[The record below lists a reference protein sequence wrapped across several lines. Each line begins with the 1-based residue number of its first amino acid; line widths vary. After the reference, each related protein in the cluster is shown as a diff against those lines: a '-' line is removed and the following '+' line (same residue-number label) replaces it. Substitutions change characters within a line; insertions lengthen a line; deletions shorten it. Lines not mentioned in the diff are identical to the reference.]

1 MCVRRR
7 PPLPVCHPDMTEVDP
22 CEVYVRYLPRTCDE
36 ARLRAQFEKC
46 GRIVR
51 ARVAKDRD
59 TGECKGY
66 GFMTFSNKTEARR
79 CVREYNEHP
88 RNYMDGKHAV
98 ITHATGSN
106 PNKRPVAM
114 CTFGVACRR
123 SDCHFRHPDG
133 WDPDA
138 EPGADAGADNEG
150 GDGDGEVGDG
160 DGESGGDPAA
170 RDENPSKKQ
179 KRTRRKQ
186 KRDKKDE
193 RDERKREEDERDE
206 GEVEVA
212 AATTRTTSPGPFPK
226 PRTPT
231 RPNPRSRGSSDNG
244 SCSRRNA
251 GPTGVTN
258 TSSERRRENE
268 PRLARPKPPP
278 PPGGVGRRN
287 ERAVNWPV
295 DD

>member
-59 TGECKGY
+59 TRECKGY

-98 ITHATGSN
+98 ITHATASN

-114 CTFGVACRR
+114 CSFGVDCRR
-123 SDCHFRHPDG
+123 RDCHFRHPDG

-138 EPGADAGADNEG
+138 EPDADAGADGDG
-150 GDGDGEVGDG
+150 GDGDVGDG
-160 DGESGGDPAA
+160 DGKSGG
-170 RDENPSKKQ
+170 DENPSKKQ
-179 KRTRRKQ
+179 KRDEK
-186 KRDKKDE
+186 KDEKKDE
-193 RDERKREEDERDE
+193 RDERDETETRGKTNE
-206 GEVEVA
+206 TKERLAVA
-212 AATTRTTSPGPFPK
+212 AADDADDEPGSVPEAEDADSAK
-226 PRTPT
+226 PALTWLQRQ
-231 RPNPRSRGSSDNG
+231 RKLQQE
-244 SCSRRNA
+244 
-251 GPTGVTN
+251 
-258 TSSERRRENE
+258 ERRANRGHKHKLGAKARKRAKAREAKAAAAAGGGKEGATNE
-268 PRLARPKPPP
+268 P
-278 PPGGVGRRN
+278 
-287 ERAVNWPV
+287 
-295 DD
+295 

>member
-1 MCVRRR
+1 VAPPPACAALHPPRR
-7 PPLPVCHPDMTEVDP
+7 PDMTEVDP

-138 EPGADAGADNEG
+138 EPGADDEG
-150 GDGDGEVGDG
+150 SDGDGELGDGELGDGELGDGELGDGELGDGELGDG

-179 KRTRRKQ
+179 KREK
-186 KRDKKDE
+186 KDKKDKRETKETKE
-193 RDERKREEDERDE
+193 RRAVDDADDEPGSAPSAPPNGTADPTKPALTWLQQQRKLQETERRANRGHKHKLGAKARKRAKAREAK
-206 GEVEVA
+206 A
-212 AATTRTTSPGPFPK
+212 AA
-226 PRTPT
+226 
-231 RPNPRSRGSSDNG
+231 
-244 SCSRRNA
+244 A
-251 GPTGVTN
+251 G
-258 TSSERRRENE
+258 
-268 PRLARPKPPP
+268 
-278 PPGGVGRRN
+278 GG
-287 ERAVNWPV
+287 
-295 DD
+295 

>member
-1 MCVRRR
+1 
-7 PPLPVCHPDMTEVDP
+7 MTEVDP

-98 ITHATGSN
+98 ITHATASN

-114 CTFGVACRR
+114 CSFGVHCRR

-138 EPGADAGADNEG
+138 EPDADAGAENEG
-150 GDGDGEVGDG
+150 GDGDGDVGDG
-160 DGESGGDPAA
+160 DGKSGG
-170 RDENPSKKQ
+170 DENPSKKQ
-179 KRTRRKQ
+179 KRDKKKDK

-193 RDERKREEDERDE
+193 RDERETRGKTKETNERL
-206 GEVEVA
+206 EVA
-212 AATTRTTSPGPFPK
+212 AADDADDEPGSVPEAEDADSAK
-226 PRTPT
+226 PALTWLQRQ
-231 RPNPRSRGSSDNG
+231 RKLQQE
-244 SCSRRNA
+244 
-251 GPTGVTN
+251 
-258 TSSERRRENE
+258 ERRANRGHKHKLGAKARKRAKAREAKAAAAAGGGRKARRTSGE
-268 PRLARPKPPP
+268 LAR
-278 PPGGVGRRN
+278 G
-287 ERAVNWPV
+287 
-295 DD
+295 

>member
-1 MCVRRR
+1 
-7 PPLPVCHPDMTEVDP
+7 MTEVDP

-98 ITHATGSN
+98 ITHATASN

-114 CTFGVACRR
+114 CSFGVHCRR

-138 EPGADAGADNEG
+138 EPDADADAENEG
-150 GDGDGEVGDG
+150 GDGDGDVGDG
-160 DGESGGDPAA
+160 DGKSGG
-170 RDENPSKKQ
+170 DENPSKKQ
-179 KRTRRKQ
+179 KR
-186 KRDKKDE
+186 DKKDKQT
-193 RDERKREEDERDE
+193 RRRTRRTRGTRGKREGRRTRRRR
-206 GEVEVA
+206 GSRSPPP
-212 AATTRTTSPGPFPK
+212 TTRTTSPARFPK

-258 TSSERRRENE
+258 TSSERRRGNE

-278 PPGGVGRRN
+278 PPGGVGRRD

>member
-1 MCVRRR
+1 
-7 PPLPVCHPDMTEVDP
+7 MTEVDP

-98 ITHATGSN
+98 ITHATASN

-114 CTFGVACRR
+114 CSFGVHCRR

-138 EPGADAGADNEG
+138 EPDADAGAENEG
-150 GDGDGEVGDG
+150 GDGDGDVGDG
-160 DGESGGDPAA
+160 DGKSGG
-170 RDENPSKKQ
+170 DENPSKKQ
-179 KRTRRKQ
+179 KRDKKKDK

-193 RDERKREEDERDE
+193 RDERETRGKTNETKERLA
-206 GEVEVA
+206 VA
-212 AATTRTTSPGPFPK
+212 AADDADDEPGSVPEAEDADSAK
-226 PRTPT
+226 PALTWLQRQ
-231 RPNPRSRGSSDNG
+231 RKLQQE
-244 SCSRRNA
+244 
-251 GPTGVTN
+251 
-258 TSSERRRENE
+258 ERRANRGHKHKLGAKARKRAKAREAKAAAAAGGGRKARRTSGE
-268 PRLARPKPPP
+268 LAR
-278 PPGGVGRRN
+278 G
-287 ERAVNWPV
+287 
-295 DD
+295 

>member
-1 MCVRRR
+1 MCVAPPPACAALHPPRR
-7 PPLPVCHPDMTEVDP
+7 PDMTEVDP

-138 EPGADAGADNEG
+138 EPGADDEG
-150 GDGDGEVGDG
+150 SDGDGELGDGELGDGELGDGELGDG

-179 KRTRRKQ
+179 KREK
-186 KRDKKDE
+186 KDKKDKRETKETKE
-193 RDERKREEDERDE
+193 RRAVDDADDEPGSAPSAPPNGTADPTKPALTWLQQQRKLQETERRANRGHKHKLGAKARKRAKAREAK
-206 GEVEVA
+206 A
-212 AATTRTTSPGPFPK
+212 AA
-226 PRTPT
+226 
-231 RPNPRSRGSSDNG
+231 
-244 SCSRRNA
+244 A
-251 GPTGVTN
+251 G
-258 TSSERRRENE
+258 
-268 PRLARPKPPP
+268 
-278 PPGGVGRRN
+278 GG
-287 ERAVNWPV
+287 
-295 DD
+295 

>member
-1 MCVRRR
+1 
-7 PPLPVCHPDMTEVDP
+7 MTEVDP

-98 ITHATGSN
+98 ITHATASN

-114 CTFGVACRR
+114 CSFGVHCRR

-138 EPGADAGADNEG
+138 EPDADADAENEG
-150 GDGDGEVGDG
+150 GDGDGDVGDG
-160 DGESGGDPAA
+160 DGKSGG
-170 RDENPSKKQ
+170 DENPSKKQ
-179 KRTRRKQ
+179 KRDK
-186 KRDKKDE
+186 KKDKKKDE
-193 RDERKREEDERDE
+193 RDERETRGKTNERF
-206 GEVEVA
+206 EVA
-212 AATTRTTSPGPFPK
+212 AADDADDEPGSVPEAEDADSAK
-226 PRTPT
+226 PALTWLQRQ
-231 RPNPRSRGSSDNG
+231 RKLQQE
-244 SCSRRNA
+244 
-251 GPTGVTN
+251 
-258 TSSERRRENE
+258 ERRANRGHKHKLGAKARKRAKAREAKAAAAAGGGRKARRTSGE
-268 PRLARPKPPP
+268 LAR
-278 PPGGVGRRN
+278 G
-287 ERAVNWPV
+287 
-295 DD
+295 

>member
-1 MCVRRR
+1 
-7 PPLPVCHPDMTEVDP
+7 MTEVDP

-114 CTFGVACRR
+114 CSFGVDCRR

-138 EPGADAGADNEG
+138 EPGADAG
-150 GDGDGEVGDG
+150 
-160 DGESGGDPAA
+160 
-170 RDENPSKKQ
+170 R
-179 KRTRRKQ
+179 
-186 KRDKKDE
+186 
-193 RDERKREEDERDE
+193 
-206 GEVEVA
+206 
-212 AATTRTTSPGPFPK
+212 TTRAGTATAK
-226 PRTPT
+226 WETATANREATPRRAT
-231 RPNPRSRGSSDNG
+231 RIPPRS
-244 SCSRRNA
+244 
-251 GPTGVTN
+251 
-258 TSSERRRENE
+258 
-268 PRLARPKPPP
+268 
-278 PPGGVGRRN
+278 
-287 ERAVNWPV
+287 
-295 DD
+295 

>member
-1 MCVRRR
+1 
-7 PPLPVCHPDMTEVDP
+7 MTEVDP

-98 ITHATGSN
+98 ITHATASN

-114 CTFGVACRR
+114 CSFGVDCRR

-138 EPGADAGADNEG
+138 KPDADAEAENEG
-150 GDGDGEVGDG
+150 GDGDGDVGDG
-160 DGESGGDPAA
+160 DGKSGG
-170 RDENPSKKQ
+170 DENPSKKQ
-179 KRTRRKQ
+179 KRDKKDKQ

-193 RDERKREEDERDE
+193 RDERETRGKTNETKERL
-206 GEVEVA
+206 EVA
-212 AATTRTTSPGPFPK
+212 AADDADDEPGSVPEAEDADSAK
-226 PRTPT
+226 PALTWLQRQ
-231 RPNPRSRGSSDNG
+231 RKLQQE
-244 SCSRRNA
+244 
-251 GPTGVTN
+251 
-258 TSSERRRENE
+258 ERRANRGHKHKLGAKARKRAKARE
-268 PRLARPKPPP
+268 AKAAAAA
-278 PPGGVGRRN
+278 GGG
-287 ERAVNWPV
+287 
-295 DD
+295 

>member
-1 MCVRRR
+1 
-7 PPLPVCHPDMTEVDP
+7 MTEVDP

-138 EPGADAGADNEG
+138 EPGADDAAHSCARRGRF
-150 GDGDGEVGDG
+150 GD
-160 DGESGGDPAA
+160 AT
-170 RDENPSKKQ
+170 
-179 KRTRRKQ
+179 RTRCTRW
-186 KRDKKDE
+186 R
-193 RDERKREEDERDE
+193 
-206 GEVEVA
+206 GGA
-212 AATTRTTSPGPFPK
+212 GTTRGPWARCPTTGGWCSIRCRG
-226 PRTPT
+226 R
-231 RPNPRSRGSSDNG
+231 RSTG
-244 SCSRRNA
+244 SCS
-251 GPTGVTN
+251 
-258 TSSERRRENE
+258 E
-268 PRLARPKPPP
+268 
-278 PPGGVGRRN
+278 
-287 ERAVNWPV
+287 
-295 DD
+295 

>member
-1 MCVRRR
+1 
-7 PPLPVCHPDMTEVDP
+7 MTEVDP

-98 ITHATGSN
+98 ITHATASN

-114 CTFGVACRR
+114 CSFGVHCRR

-138 EPGADAGADNEG
+138 EPDADAGAENEG
-150 GDGDGEVGDG
+150 GDGDGDVGDG
-160 DGESGGDPAA
+160 DGKSGG
-170 RDENPSKKQ
+170 DENPSKKQ
-179 KRTRRKQ
+179 KRDK
-186 KRDKKDE
+186 KKDKKKDE
-193 RDERKREEDERDE
+193 RDERETRGKTNETNERLA
-206 GEVEVA
+206 VA
-212 AATTRTTSPGPFPK
+212 AADDADDEPGSVPEAEDADSAK
-226 PRTPT
+226 PALTWLQRQ
-231 RPNPRSRGSSDNG
+231 RKLQQE
-244 SCSRRNA
+244 
-251 GPTGVTN
+251 
-258 TSSERRRENE
+258 ERRANRGHKHKLGAKARKRAKAREAKAAAAAGGGRKARRTSGE
-268 PRLARPKPPP
+268 LAR
-278 PPGGVGRRN
+278 G
-287 ERAVNWPV
+287 
-295 DD
+295 

>member
-1 MCVRRR
+1 MRGVR
-7 PPLPVCHPDMTEVDP
+7 PVPAADA
-22 CEVYVRYLPRTCDE
+22 RDE

-59 TGECKGY
+59 TGPCKGY

-79 CVREYNEHP
+79 CVRELAREHP

-114 CTFGVACRR
+114 RSFGV
-123 SDCHFRHPDG
+123 DCARGAIATSGTRDG

-138 EPGADAGADNEG
+138 EPGADAGRG
-150 GDGDGEVGDG
+150 KRGRGRRRR
-160 DGESGGDPAA
+160 SGRRRRRIGRMA

-179 KRTRRKQ
+179 KR
-186 KRDKKDE
+186 DKKDKKDKKDK
-193 RDERKREEDERDE
+193 RDEKETKGDEGDE
-206 GEVEVA
+206 GEA
-212 AATTRTTSPGPFPK
+212 RGRRTRPTRGGVRPVPA

-244 SCSRRNA
+244 SCSRRSA
-251 GPTGVTN
+251 GTGGTN
-258 TSSERRRENE
+258 TSSERRRGNE
-268 PRLARPKPPP
+268 PRLARPKQP
-278 PPGGVGRRN
+278 PPGG
-287 ERAVNWPV
+287 
-295 DD
+295 

>member
-1 MCVRRR
+1 
-7 PPLPVCHPDMTEVDP
+7 MTEVDP

-98 ITHATGSN
+98 ITHATASN

-114 CTFGVACRR
+114 CSFGVHCRR

-138 EPGADAGADNEG
+138 EPDADADAENEG
-150 GDGDGEVGDG
+150 GDGDGDVGDG
-160 DGESGGDPAA
+160 DGKSGG
-170 RDENPSKKQ
+170 DENPSKKQ
-179 KRTRRKQ
+179 KRDKKKDK

-193 RDERKREEDERDE
+193 RDERETRGKTNETKERL
-206 GEVEVA
+206 EVA
-212 AATTRTTSPGPFPK
+212 AADDADDEPGSVPEAEDADSAK
-226 PRTPT
+226 PALTWLQRQ
-231 RPNPRSRGSSDNG
+231 RKLQQE
-244 SCSRRNA
+244 
-251 GPTGVTN
+251 
-258 TSSERRRENE
+258 ERRANRGHKHKLGAKARKRAKAREAKAAAAAGGGRKARRTSGE
-268 PRLARPKPPP
+268 LAR
-278 PPGGVGRRN
+278 G
-287 ERAVNWPV
+287 
-295 DD
+295 

>member
-98 ITHATGSN
+98 ITHATASN

-114 CTFGVACRR
+114 CSFGVDCRR

-138 EPGADAGADNEG
+138 EPDADAGAENEG
-150 GDGDGEVGDG
+150 GDGDVGDG
-160 DGESGGDPAA
+160 DGKSGG
-170 RDENPSKKQ
+170 DENPSKKQ
-179 KRTRRKQ
+179 KRDK
-186 KRDKKDE
+186 KKDKKKDE
-193 RDERKREEDERDE
+193 RDETETRGKTNETKERL
-206 GEVEVA
+206 EVA
-212 AATTRTTSPGPFPK
+212 AADDADDEPGSVPEAEDADSAK
-226 PRTPT
+226 PALTWLQRQ
-231 RPNPRSRGSSDNG
+231 RKLQQE
-244 SCSRRNA
+244 
-251 GPTGVTN
+251 
-258 TSSERRRENE
+258 ERRANRGHKHKLGAKARKRAKARE
-268 PRLARPKPPP
+268 AKAAAAA
-278 PPGGVGRRN
+278 GGG
-287 ERAVNWPV
+287 
-295 DD
+295 